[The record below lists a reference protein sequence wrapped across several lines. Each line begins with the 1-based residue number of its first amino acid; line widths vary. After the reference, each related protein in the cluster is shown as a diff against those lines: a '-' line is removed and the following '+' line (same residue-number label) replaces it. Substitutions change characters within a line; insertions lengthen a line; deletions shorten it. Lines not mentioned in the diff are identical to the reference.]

1 MELLQGV
8 DLTNL
13 SYQMLFVWL
22 LLYTTKRSEYRED
35 KLSATLSEVVPTL
48 DKINSRL
55 DIIEDKLDNK

>member
-13 SYQMLFVWL
+13 SYQVLFVWL

-55 DIIEDKLDNK
+55 DVIEDKLDNK

>member
-1 MELLQGV
+1 MELLQGIDV
-8 DLTNL
+8 TNL
-13 SYQMLFVWL
+13 SYQVLFVWL

-55 DIIEDKLDNK
+55 DVIEDKLDNK